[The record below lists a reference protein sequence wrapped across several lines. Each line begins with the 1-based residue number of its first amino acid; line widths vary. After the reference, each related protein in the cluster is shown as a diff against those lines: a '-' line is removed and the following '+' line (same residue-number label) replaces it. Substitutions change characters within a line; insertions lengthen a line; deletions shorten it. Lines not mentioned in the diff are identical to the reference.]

1 MTGTTSGDPP
11 IADFAARVR
20 RSLDDLPEDEIEDLT
35 ERIEADLTE
44 KALDEDL
51 GDPEECAIELRSAAE
66 LPARPPK
73 TRMFWSLA
81 GIHLWRA
88 AAKTSVRR
96 HATGAQVLDFAIA
109 LRPG

>member
-66 LPARPPK
+66 LLARPPGPGCSGP
-73 TRMFWSLA
+73 SLVF
-81 GIHLWRA
+81 
-88 AAKTSVRR
+88 TS
-96 HATGAQVLDFAIA
+96 GGQLQ
-109 LRPG
+109 